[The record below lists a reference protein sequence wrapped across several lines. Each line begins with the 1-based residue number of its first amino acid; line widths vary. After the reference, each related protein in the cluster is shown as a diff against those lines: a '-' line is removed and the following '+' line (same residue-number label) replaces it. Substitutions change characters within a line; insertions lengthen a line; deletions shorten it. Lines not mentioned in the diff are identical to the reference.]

1 MGIPLTAILYLP
13 IEEASRE
20 LTSKLLLAA
29 RAALRGVQVVLGQ
42 VWLMTAN
49 FDRMPRGTVLFK
61 GNNLIQHRNMRQAK
75 RSGHFIVSMEE
86 EALGVARADQIL
98 RLYDDKID
106 ETCDV
111 FLAQG
116 RFHRD
121 VILQRFPQIADRIDV
136 VGNPRIDL
144 LRPEFLKQYDSD
156 RDELQRRHGRF
167 ILVNTNYSAGNSTL
181 GDALAAYES
190 STNTIIFRPDDP
202 IDDEAFRDLLAWER
216 GNIRE
221 IVRLVRWLENNGSG
235 TTVIIRPH
243 PSERFDIWLQ
253 AFERYRHVRVI
264 RSGGHMPWILASA
277 VLIHSG
283 CTTGMEAFVAD
294 HPAIALRPND
304 NPWHSCFLSN
314 LVNPTVADAAT
325 AGRNALHLMVDTHQ
339 LQEARPAYRQ
349 VLADHITAIDGDLS
363 SDLIVNAIAK
373 RQPPGSA
380 MQGWQPLPGFF
391 ESKPM
396 SPIQRAKMST
406 TLADIETEMTSI
418 VAALPETEAV
428 KIREIGKSMF
438 YVST

>member
-1 MGIPLTAILYLP
+1 LTGILYLP

-75 RSGHFIVSMEE
+75 RSGHFVVSIEE

-98 RLYDDKID
+98 RLYDDKVD

-116 RFHRD
+116 PFHRD
-121 VILQRFPQIADRIDV
+121 VLLQKFPHIADRIDL

-144 LRPEFLKQYDSD
+144 LRPSFLKQFETD
-156 RDELQRRHGRF
+156 RDALRREHGKF
-167 ILVNTNYSAGNSTL
+167 ILVNTNYSAGNSML
-181 GDALAAYES
+181 GDALTAYES
-190 STNTIIFRPDDP
+190 SINTIIFRPDDP
-202 IDDEAFRDLLAWER
+202 IDDKAFRDLLAWER

-221 IVRLVRWLENNGSG
+221 IVRLVRWLENNGDG
-235 TTVIIRPH
+235 AKVIIRPH
-243 PSERFDIWLQ
+243 PSERLDIWRH
-253 AFERYRHVRVI
+253 AFRHCPHVRVI
-264 RSGGHMPWILASA
+264 REGGHMPWILASA
-277 VLIHSG
+277 VLVHGG

-325 AGRNALHLMVDTHQ
+325 AGRSAIQ
-339 LQEARPAYRQ
+339 LLTNPRRLEEARPVFRQ
-349 VLADHITAIDGDLS
+349 VLADHISATEGNLS
-363 SDLIVNAIAK
+363 ADLIVSAITK
-373 RQPPGSA
+373 RLPPDSA
-380 MQGWQPLPGFF
+380 VQGWQPLPGFLQ
-391 ESKPM
+391 SKPM
-396 SPIQRAKMST
+396 SPIQRVKMST
-406 TLADIETEMTSI
+406 TVVDVEKQMTSI
-418 VAALPETEAV
+418 ATALPETEALR
-428 KIREIGKSMF
+428 IREIGKSMF
-438 YVST
+438 HIST